1 MKKFLLFLFA
11 LLIAGG
17 TTVRSQTATVTAAN
31 FDITNAGTKFTF
43 DIFVLRTSSQPYNMG
58 LSTFVMDFTE
68 NVITNPV
75 ITNQN
80 PKFSTGGYGPMESL
94 VFFGQQVALQINYVS
109 GAGEEIT
116 SDPGTS
122 GFGERVAS
130 LTLDIVQNVQAE
142 VTWNTNSSS
151 IVTPTFT
158 PEITSTYNGNYNGT
172 LPVELNAF
180 SSIVNSNNVTLK
192 WSTSEERNNSGFD
205 IERKLVSSSD
215 WQKVNFVE
223 GAGNSSQTVEYS
235 YKDNNLNIGSYQ
247 YRLKQID
254 FNGNYEYFN
263 LQNQVE
269 IGTPQVFELRQNYPN
284 PFNPS
289 TKISFSLPVDSKIT
303 LEVYDMSGKMVS
315 RILNNEFRSANYY
328 TVDFNA
334 SGLSSGMYF
343 YTLKSNNNVDTKKM
357 LLVK

>member
-1 MKKFLLFLFA
+1 MKKYLLFLFA
-11 LLIAGG
+11 LLFVSG
-17 TTVRSQTATVTAAN
+17 TMVSSQTATVTATN

-43 DIFVLRTSSQPYNMG
+43 DIFVLRTSAQPYNMG

-75 ITNQN
+75 ISNQN
-80 PKFSTGGYGPMESL
+80 PKYSTVGYGPMES
-94 VFFGQQVALQINYVS
+94 VIFFGQQVALQINYIS
-109 GAGEEIT
+109 GPGEEVT
-116 SDPGTS
+116 SDPGGN
-122 GFGERVAS
+122 GFGEKVAT

-142 VTWNTNSSS
+142 VIWNASSS
-151 IVTPTFT
+151 AIVTPTFT
-158 PEITSTYNGNYNGT
+158 PEVTSTYNGNYTGT

-180 SSIVNSNNVTLK
+180 NSIVSNNNVTLK

-215 WQKVNFVE
+215 WQKLNFVE
-223 GAGNSSQTVEYS
+223 GSGNSVQTVEYS
-235 YKDNNLNIGSYQ
+235 YKDNNLNMGSYQ

-263 LQNQVE
+263 LQNEVE
-269 IGTPQVFELRQNYPN
+269 IGSPQVFELKQNYPN

-289 TKISFSLPVDSKIT
+289 TKISFSLPVDSKVT
-303 LEVYDMSGKMVS
+303 LEIYDMSGKMVS

-343 YTLKSNNNVDTKKM
+343 YTLKSSNNVDTKKM